1 MSETDD
7 DGRFDSTA
15 TTESTAASEPTETT
29 ATSESDGTDDETEN
43 ADSST
48 ADAEAP
54 FTFDDLAVV
63 MGTYNEE
70 EAVGTVLEDI
80 ERVTDGC
87 AEVVCVDGSDDRTP
101 EIAREHGATVIE
113 QEPQGYGVAV
123 REAVLTPDRPVVV
136 TTDCDDTYP
145 MDALPRFLEKI
156 NEGYDVVSGDRLH
169 HGAEAMPA
177 FNRLGNHTFAAVASV
192 LMGTRVHD
200 TTTGMRAYRRD
211 VLQDIV
217 WTTNTALSA
226 ELLIRPAMRGYR
238 VVEIP
243 IEYGERA
250 GETKLDPIQGGW
262 EIGTGIVKVCLEE
275 RVRHL
280 FD

>member
-1 MSETDD
+1 MPNSEDTSGGDGVDTAADETTTTDEPPAAD
-7 DGRFDSTA
+7 EGA
-15 TTESTAASEPTETT
+15 TTNGGGA
-29 ATSESDGTDDETEN
+29 
-43 ADSST
+43 
-48 ADAEAP
+48 

-70 EAVGTVLEDI
+70 AAVGTVIDDI
-80 ERVTDGC
+80 ERVTDGR

-101 EIAREHGATVIE
+101 EIAREKGATVIE

-169 HGAEAMPA
+169 GGADTMPA
-177 FNRLGNHTFAAVASV
+177 FNRLGNHAFAALASI

-238 VVEIP
+238 VVETP

-262 EIGTGIVKVCLEE
+262 EIGTGIVRVCLEE
-275 RVRHL
+275 RLRQL